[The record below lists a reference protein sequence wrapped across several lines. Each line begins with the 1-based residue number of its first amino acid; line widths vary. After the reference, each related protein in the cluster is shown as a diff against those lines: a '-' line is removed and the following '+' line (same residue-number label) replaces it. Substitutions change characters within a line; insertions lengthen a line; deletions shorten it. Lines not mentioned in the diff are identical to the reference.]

1 MVSEQII
8 LWSSLSDPLERRY
21 SSIVV
26 SLDGDA
32 ASEVES
38 PVPSLPG
45 ALLLPHSWQLFTVQF
60 KHHLFSEDTSGPL
73 VVLR

>member
-26 SLDGDA
+26 SLDGDV

-45 ALLLPHSWQLFTVQF
+45 ALLPHSWRLFTVQF
-60 KHHLFSEDTSGPL
+60 KHHLFLEDTSGPL